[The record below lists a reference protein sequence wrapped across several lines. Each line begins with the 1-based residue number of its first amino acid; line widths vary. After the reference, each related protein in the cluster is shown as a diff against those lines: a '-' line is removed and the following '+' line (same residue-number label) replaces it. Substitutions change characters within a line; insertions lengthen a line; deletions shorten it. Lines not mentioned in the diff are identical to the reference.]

1 MVSVDEFKRWHEEH
15 ADSNP
20 ADPAKKIYDALLRAV
35 SENESVRC
43 SVARCLVP
51 VKAKSGWQPG
61 FLPEVDEI
69 GERYAA
75 GVATISRIED
85 DIAAFGEVTE
95 GPCLMPLLNEA
106 GRLRGSIERAATA
119 AGVAR
124 RKAED
129 PRRGLTLAE
138 IAQEPGVKAAEAALD
153 AARKEAEPKIAKL
166 QERIEAARTIIRKY
180 DL

>member
-35 SENESVRC
+35 SETESVRG
-43 SVARCLVP
+43 SAARCLVP

-75 GVATISRIED
+75 GVATIARIED
-85 DIAAFGEVTE
+85 DIAAFGEVVG
-95 GPCLMPLLNEA
+95 GPCLMPLLNES
-106 GRLRGSIERAATA
+106 GRQQGSIEKAAVA

-124 RKAED
+124 RRAEA

-138 IAQEPGVKAAEAALD
+138 IAQDPGVVAAEQRLADAKAA
-153 AARKEAEPKIAKL
+153 AEPVIEELAR
-166 QERIEAARTIIRKY
+166 RIEAARAIIRQY
-180 DL
+180 DN